1 MSQRVSMG
9 QQLETQSQESK
20 SDNKGAPQPD
30 PHNSRN
36 QILYTL
42 HFRPGTTPT
51 LQLYIS
57 ISIIMLSSGPS
68 QSPATPRLRKPHGG
82 DAITGEGSIP
92 DNSSLEQRMQY
103 MIDMQYAY
111 TESFRQDQDGVIVVE
126 DVDAS
131 TANNGNDTN
140 SRNNND
146 NDLLPSYSQTDLNVG
161 RGQLIFS
168 NKYYEQEH
176 LHLLP
181 PSPSMNPPHRA
192 QPRYDG
198 YNAIDTTFSMVDT
211 DPDHVTD
218 DQRFLTY
225 LNHSHDPNKNNFH
238 NEDQCCCCLWDP
250 IVESLRYLMHAD
262 SLHRSFCYAA
272 IDGMLTGAGL
282 VATLVGFTGPLTAAT
297 AATTS
302 STLTGAA
309 ALMTRPSPW
318 MVAVC
323 FTACTADA
331 LCMAVSH
338 VWNTHVVSTLAA
350 RERRD
355 ERLAFSRNR
364 NEAKAKLVDR
374 LLNRGM
380 LKIDAASIA
389 DTLEG
394 YPDIFVGALVGD
406 AVVGMPQE
414 HENDDNT
421 YPLGQGYNNNHSNG
435 GGGGG
440 GIHNPRALA
449 ENYRSYGQFRE
460 WDHDP
465 DAAGASAAVSESQT
479 EAMVMAAAF
488 SIFGTLPALMY
499 YGASCWVVL
508 LSLSNSNGKETSD
521 TQQSISARSAAMT
534 LGCTI
539 IWFLGVWKR

>member
-1 MSQRVSMG
+1 
-9 QQLETQSQESK
+9 
-20 SDNKGAPQPD
+20 
-30 PHNSRN
+30 
-36 QILYTL
+36 
-42 HFRPGTTPT
+42 
-51 LQLYIS
+51 
-57 ISIIMLSSGPS
+57 MLSSGPS
-68 QSPATPRLRKPHGG
+68 RSPATPKMRKPHV
-82 DAITGEGSIP
+82 DDTMTREGLVP
-92 DNSSLEQRMQY
+92 ENSSLEERMQY

-111 TESFRQDQDGVIVVE
+111 TESFRQDQDGPIVV
-126 DVDAS
+126 DDLDAS
-131 TANNGNDTN
+131 TANNANGNGNGDTN
-140 SRNNND
+140 SMNNND
-146 NDLLPSYSQTDLNVG
+146 HELPPYPQTDVNVG

-168 NKYYEQEH
+168 NTYYQQQH

-181 PSPSMNPPHRA
+181 PSPSMN
-192 QPRYDG
+192 QPYRPQPMYEG
-198 YNAIDTTFSMVDT
+198 YNAIDTTLSMVDT
-211 DPDHVTD
+211 DPDHLTD
-218 DQRFLTY
+218 DQRFLEY
-225 LNHSHDPNKNNFH
+225 LNNAHDPNKTNYH
-238 NEDQCCCCLWDP
+238 NDDDCCCCLWDP
-250 IVESLRYLMHAD
+250 IIHSLRYLMHAD

-282 VATLVGFTGPLTAAT
+282 VATLVGFAGPLAHTT

-302 STLTGAA
+302 AA
-309 ALMTRPSPW
+309 ATAMTTPSPW

-350 RERRD
+350 REHRD

-364 NEAKAKLVDR
+364 NESKAKLVDR
-374 LLNRGM
+374 LLSRGM
-380 LKIDAASIA
+380 LKIDAVSIA

-421 YPLGQGYNNNHSNG
+421 YPLAPGYNNHNG
-435 GGGGG
+435 GM
-440 GIHNPRALA
+440 HNPRTQA

-465 DAAGASAAVSESQT
+465 DAAVASAAVAESQT

-488 SIFGTLPALMY
+488 SMFGTLPAAMY

-508 LSLSNSNGKETSD
+508 LSLSNSNNNDNSD
-521 TQQSISARSAAMT
+521 IQQSISARSAAMT